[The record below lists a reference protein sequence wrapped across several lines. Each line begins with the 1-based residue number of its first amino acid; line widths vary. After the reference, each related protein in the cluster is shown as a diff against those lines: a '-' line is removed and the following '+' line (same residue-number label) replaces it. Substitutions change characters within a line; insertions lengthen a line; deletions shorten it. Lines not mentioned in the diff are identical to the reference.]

1 MLFSAQC
8 CTQGVLSK
16 YISQLRTNTARYTD
30 ERVRLA
36 GEAIAGSLAVKMLG
50 QPPPASLDSQGMW
63 AALCADAMLSLLMCI
78 CDWKAFDAQIM
89 YKCKKLPESDNVRH
103 DCKAGGCHAEQR
115 SSSRSILYVKLHN
128 HILRGGKPGT
138 KHVVFPKLCLL

>member
-50 QPPPASLDSQGMW
+50 RPPPASLDSQGMW
-63 AALCADAMLSLLMCI
+63 ASLCADAMLSLLMCI
-78 CDWKAFDAQIM
+78 CGWKALDAQIM
-89 YKCKKLPESDNVRH
+89 YKCIKLPKSDIVRH
-103 DCKAGGCHAEQR
+103 DCKAGRCHAEQR
-115 SSSRSILYVKLHN
+115 LNSRSILRVKLHN
-128 HILRGGKPGT
+128 HIVRVSKPGT
-138 KHVVFPKLCLL
+138 KHVGFFKFCLL